1 MPKFQEEMRVTGKQ
15 DWPSVDLPTWC
26 IHFLRILGD
35 LDAEELL
42 LFLFKLKGWVW
53 MREFSGDYRFFGGHS
68 RRLILDDIEDWDWAS
83 NLSTVA
89 SDSEDLRWVLS
100 VAWTLVF
107 GLLDSKIFI
116 KEPLIDLE
124 PRQASGSHGFFAVF
138 AVAFTF
144 GFQEKS
150 LKVSYL
156 ILRLPNSVHIAK
168 SGLIGVEFPSL
179 SQTFSWDRDCGL
191 LVLIEEQS
199 ILRTCFSHLNDWD
212 VLVWV

>member
-1 MPKFQEEMRVTGKQ
+1 M
-15 DWPSVDLPTWC
+15 
-26 IHFLRILGD
+26 
-35 LDAEELL
+35 
-42 LFLFKLKGWVW
+42 
-53 MREFSGDYRFFGGHS
+53 
-68 RRLILDDIEDWDWAS
+68 
-83 NLSTVA
+83 
-89 SDSEDLRWVLS
+89 
-100 VAWTLVF
+100 
-107 GLLDSKIFI
+107 LDSKIFI

-179 SQTFSWDRDCGL
+179 SQTFS
-191 LVLIEEQS
+191 
-199 ILRTCFSHLNDWD
+199 
-212 VLVWV
+212 